1 MANDDKRIGGAL
13 AAAACGLLG
22 AAAPVRSPAA
32 EPASNRDASAWD
44 VDSAVLYYG
53 ESDGRVQDASLTAI
67 AVRDFGDERKLSLD
81 ISLDT
86 LTGASPSGAIAS
98 DLPQTFTNPSGRGTY
113 TTPAGAVPLDSSFHD
128 TRFALNAGWSQ
139 PLARL
144 YTLNAGLGVSTEFDY
159 QHIGANLGLT
169 RDFNQRNTTV
179 NFAVAYG
186 QDQVKPVGG
195 VPMPFS
201 SMGDAVGEGEDDLGQ
216 PNRPGS
222 SEDKNVLD
230 VLVGFTQVLG
240 RHSLLRLNYSYSDS
254 SGYLTDPYKI
264 LSVVDPATGEPVL
277 RTPPPGVEG
286 PGGLYLY
293 EQRPDSRKRQSL
305 YGELRQDF
313 SGKVLSLGYRY
324 STDDWQID
332 SHTLEGRFRFPLGES
347 SYLEPH
353 VRYYTQTAADF
364 YRYSLADGAP
374 LPEFASAD
382 ARLADM
388 DAYTVGLK
396 YGRQTA
402 GGNEWNV
409 RAEFYHQTS
418 KAPASTL
425 IGNQPGNVLM
435 PDFDAVI
442 VQFGYHFNL

>member
-1 MANDDKRIGGAL
+1 MANDKRIGGAL

-22 AAAPVRSPAA
+22 VAAPVRTPAA
-32 EPASNRDASAWD
+32 EPAAESNEGDWD
-44 VDSAVLYYG
+44 VDTAFLYYG
-53 ESDGRVQDASLTAI
+53 ESDSRVQDASLNVI
-67 AVRDFGDERKLSLD
+67 AVRNFGDERKFSLD
-81 ISLDT
+81 VGVDT
-86 LTGASPSGAIAS
+86 LTGASPSGAIAA
-98 DLPQTFTNPSGRGTY
+98 DRPQTFTSPSGRGTY
-113 TTPAGAVPLDSSFHD
+113 TTPAGDVPLDSSFHD
-128 TRFALNAGWSQ
+128 TRFAVNAAWSQ

-144 YTLNAGLGVSTEFDY
+144 YTFNAGLGVSSEFDY
-159 QHIGANLGLT
+159 QHIGVNAGLT
-169 RDFNQRNTTV
+169 RDFNQRNSTLS
-179 NFAVAYG
+179 FAVAYG

-195 VPMPFS
+195 VPLPLTT
-201 SMGDAVGEGEDDLGQ
+201 MGDAVGEGEDDAGL
-216 PNRPGS
+216 PNRSGGS
-222 SEDKNVLD
+222 DDKKVLD

-264 LSVVDPATGEPVL
+264 LTVVDPTTGAPVA
-277 RTPPPGVEG
+277 RTPPPGVDG
-286 PGGLYLY
+286 PDGVYLF
-293 EQRPDSRKRQSL
+293 ERRPDARKRQSL

-332 SHTLEGRFRFPLGES
+332 SHTLEGRFRFPMGES

-364 YRYSLADGAP
+364 YRYSLAEGAP

-382 ARLADM
+382 ARLADL

-402 GGNEWNV
+402 GGNEWTA
-409 RAEFYHQTS
+409 RLELYHQVS
-418 KAPASTL
+418 KAPANTL
-425 IGNQPGNVLM
+425 IGNQPGNVQM

-442 VQFGYHFNL
+442 LQFGYHFSL